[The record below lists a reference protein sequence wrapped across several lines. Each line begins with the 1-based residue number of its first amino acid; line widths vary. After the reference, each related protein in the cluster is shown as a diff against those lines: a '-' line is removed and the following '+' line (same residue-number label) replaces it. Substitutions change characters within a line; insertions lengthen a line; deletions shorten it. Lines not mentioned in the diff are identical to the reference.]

1 VLYGAW
7 PNVDKN
13 CENGR
18 RFAIRRSAK
27 NVPNPGKPCGAGFLE
42 QDEPQVAGM
51 KTIRQ
56 AWVGELDE
64 DPFNARAMMENNW
77 GQISD
82 ERKARWERRH
92 AWRERPLRWPGKCNR
107 KEQYENE
114 HADR

>member
-7 PNVDKN
+7 REVDKN

-18 RFAIRRSAK
+18 SFAIHRSTK
-27 NVPNPGKPCGAGFLE
+27 NVPKPGKPRGAVFFD
-42 QDEPQVAGM
+42 QNEPEVAVM
-51 KTIRQ
+51 KTIRRR
-56 AWVGELDE
+56 WLEEVDN
-64 DPFNARAMMENNW
+64 DPFNSTGMMENNW

-92 AWRERPLRWPGKCNR
+92 TWRERPLRWRGECNR

-114 HADR
+114 HAD

>member
-7 PNVDKN
+7 RFVDKN

-18 RFAIRRSAK
+18 SFAIRRSAK
-27 NVPNPGKPCGAGFLE
+27 NVPNPAKPCGAGFLE
-42 QDEPQVAGM
+42 QDEHKVVAV
-51 KTIRQ
+51 KTIRRWFEG
-56 AWVGELDE
+56 ADN
-64 DPFNARAMMENNW
+64 DPFNATGMMENNW

-92 AWRERPLRWPGKCNR
+92 TWRERPLRWRGKCNR